1 MEEVQCIHTYI
12 HGSTD
17 LTRGLCHASTC
28 IVRSTGV
35 HTSDLSHSN
44 RWPDLK
50 ARWRAVDASSSQ
62 AAIIVSDDTTPSM
75 KNSKWTDTSYGIL
88 TTQIEKSESGGDRFT
103 IRCHAIDSK
112 LLNTFENGLK
122 ADGIENKSKPQGLEG
137 DGKLIDRNP
146 QGPPRHRIQ

>member
-1 MEEVQCIHTYI
+1 MARPQGQME
-12 HGSTD
+12 G
-17 LTRGLCHASTC
+17 
-28 IVRSTGV
+28 
-35 HTSDLSHSN
+35 
-44 RWPDLK
+44 
-50 ARWRAVDASSSQ
+50 VDASSSQ

-75 KNSKWTDTSYGIL
+75 KNSKWTDASYGIL

-146 QGPPRHRIQ
+146 QGPPRPPHPIAYITWKKLKKLFLRDWSA